1 MKNFVFLYIDNKTS
15 YSFEKVFSNKSAFAL
30 CLEWV
35 KNIQDCAGASVFTT
49 KDKEALVS
57 AELENAGFKAKV
69 IVKDT
74 WACIDLVKSMAQI
87 MADAKAV
94 NAIYTSADKPFIDS
108 ALTKEVLDCHEK
120 YIAEYTFAEG
130 YPYGFAPEVIHAGTL
145 NILATLGTEKFTE
158 EGQAAVNNECIF
170 NLLKKDVNSFEVEA
184 VLAPKDYR
192 LLRFDFSCG
201 TKRNFIACQRL
212 YKKAEEK
219 NIPFAAVALSDLAES
234 CADIQ
239 QTLPSFYNVQ
249 ISSKL
254 NSVPLYV
261 PEKNFNTE
269 NMPLEKFAGLVAQ
282 IKDFSDDAV
291 IGLSA
296 FGEPLLLDNLDAYVA
311 EVLKHENL
319 SVLIETDGTLVT
331 KELAE
336 KISNISRDRV
346 IWIVSIDAA
355 SAAMYEKI
363 VRGGSFEK
371 AVSSISVLE
380 PLFPKNVYP
389 QLTRINENEDE
400 LEAFYRYWHDQNSP
414 SKGKLIIQKYDDCCK
429 TLPARKPADL
439 SPLERNVCWHLK
451 RDMTIL
457 ADGTVPLCKQFAL
470 SSSLGN
476 VFEEGI
482 EKIWN
487 KTLPDVEKHIAGE
500 YGQKCRDCD
509 EYYTFNF

>member
-1 MKNFVFLYIDNKTS
+1 MQF
-15 YSFEKVFSNKSAFAL
+15 
-30 CLEWV
+30 
-35 KNIQDCAGASVFTT
+35 
-49 KDKEALVS
+49 
-57 AELENAGFKAKV
+57 
-69 IVKDT
+69 
-74 WACIDLVKSMAQI
+74 
-87 MADAKAV
+87 
-94 NAIYTSADKPFIDS
+94 KPFIES
-108 ALTKEVLDCHEK
+108 ALTKEVLGCHEK

-311 EVLKHENL
+311 EVLKQFYEELKDVPADKLQEAVYDLIKRSLLEHKKIIFNGNGYSDEWVAEAKKRGLYNLKSTPEALPCFIAKKNVDLFTSHHIFTETEIHSRYEILLENYVKTLHIEAKTLQSMLRKEFLPAL
-319 SVLIETDGTLVT
+319 SEYCDTLTSSIVSKKEAASLPCTAETKLLT
-331 KELAE
+331 KLSDLQE
-336 KISNISRDRV
+336 KIYDLLDTL
-346 IWIVSIDAA
+346 DADVA
-355 SAAMYEKI
+355 TA
-363 VRGGSFEK
+363 
-371 AVSSISVLE
+371 
-380 PLFPKNVYP
+380 
-389 QLTRINENEDE
+389 
-400 LEAFYRYWHDQNSP
+400 
-414 SKGKLIIQKYDDCCK
+414 
-429 TLPARKPADL
+429 
-439 SPLERNVCWHLK
+439 
-451 RDMTIL
+451 
-457 ADGTVPLCKQFAL
+457 
-470 SSSLGN
+470 
-476 VFEEGI
+476 EGI
-482 EKIWN
+482 SGSKEAADYYYETIIPDMDSIRVYADQAEEFIPDGY
-487 KTLPDVEKHIAGE
+487 LPYPTYEELLFSV
-500 YGQKCRDCD
+500 
-509 EYYTFNF
+509 